1 MCLGS
6 YAAVNEGVWV
16 LVATVGTRCLLWMGC
31 SREPGLERALEMLC
45 SSEASAPY
53 STRGGGPGSEIPPE
67 NAAAR
72 GQAAKCPGP
81 LAYPY

>member
-53 STRGGGPGSEIPPE
+53 STRGGLALKSHQKMRLQEG
-67 NAAAR
+67 R
-72 GQAAKCPGP
+72 P
-81 LAYPY
+81 LSVPVL